1 MKENPV
7 EKAGAPASHVG
18 IVAVVG
24 RTNAGKSTLVNRLLG
39 EKISIVS
46 PVVQTTRTVIRGVLT
61 EDRGQVVFLDTPGLH
76 KSRSK
81 LGTEMNKRARSSL
94 AGADVVL
101 LMCDGSRDPLLEDE
115 GWMQRLVRSEAPVI
129 VFLNKADLACKG
141 KKFRQA
147 WEEAVASSVRQE
159 EQAEVRARL
168 EQKCSEGE
176 SPEEQRP
183 SWKKRIKGYAPPR
196 PLVKPIW
203 MIGSASSG
211 EGVPELL
218 DRIFALL
225 PEGGLL
231 FDADTLTDYPRKLAV
246 ADLIRERFFLKF
258 RDELPHAIGVKVD
271 SITPHPDGMTSVKA
285 TVFVQRHNQKG
296 IVLGEKG
303 RTLRSI
309 TRESERV
316 LTDFFDGP
324 VKIELW
330 IKVEPNWD
338 ENYFLLRQAGY
349 L

>member
-7 EKAGAPASHVG
+7 AKAGAPASHVG
-18 IVAVVG
+18 TVAVVG

-39 EKISIVS
+39 EKTSIVS

-176 SPEEQRP
+176 APEAQRP
-183 SWKKRIKGYAPPR
+183 SWKKRIKGYTPPR

-231 FDADTLTDYPRKLAV
+231 FDADTLTDYPRKLAG

-271 SITPHPDGMTSVKA
+271 SITPHSDGMTSVKA

-338 ENYFLLRQAGY
+338 ENFFLLRQAGY